1 METMDLQELSSRDIR
16 ELSAGQMQRVMI
28 ARGLAQ
34 EPDVLILD
42 EPTSNL
48 DVRYQMDVMRF
59 LKRYARENDV
69 IVMMVCHD
77 LNITAAYADRVLLM
91 YGGGIYA
98 DGTASE
104 VITEEN
110 ISAVYDV
117 RSKVLDMDGI
127 PHVVLLPE
135 VD

>member
-1 METMDLQELSSRDIR
+1 
-16 ELSAGQMQRVMI
+16 MI

>member
-1 METMDLQELSSRDIR
+1 METMDLHELSSRDIR